1 MTSTF
6 VDAFHAATAKL
17 SATKS
22 ATRRTREAGRR
33 RRSSQEIGHAR
44 VQSGRVAAA
53 ARTRCVRVLDGL
65 GNNFEDDRILL
76 LST

>member
-6 VDAFHAATAKL
+6 VDAFHAAATAKL

-65 GNNFEDDRILL
+65 GKMCKQ
-76 LST
+76 